1 MPDLTLQAIL
11 GTDKN
16 NQCFSVFKSTADPVK
31 LEVYFG
37 MALLEKV
44 NNDGSSL
51 LFKMLIGRLYNSR
64 IKVKTW

>member
-16 NQCFSVFKSTADPVK
+16 NQCFSVFKSTADPAK

-37 MALLEKV
+37 MALLVKRQLEFSTDDNYFSAKKSV
-44 NNDGSSL
+44 YIGL
-51 LFKMLIGRLYNSR
+51 LL
-64 IKVKTW
+64 